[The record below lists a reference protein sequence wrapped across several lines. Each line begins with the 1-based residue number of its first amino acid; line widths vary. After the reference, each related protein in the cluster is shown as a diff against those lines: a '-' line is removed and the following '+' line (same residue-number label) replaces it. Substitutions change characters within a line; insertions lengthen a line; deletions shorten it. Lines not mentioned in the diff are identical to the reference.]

1 MARICD
7 GERSDTQMSYLSG
20 SEIDR
25 QMMIVTNINEFAAVQ
40 LMYFL
45 YTGFRLCEMKDFN
58 AF

>member
-1 MARICD
+1 
-7 GERSDTQMSYLSG
+7 MSYLSG